1 MTPSTRGSDSV
12 STSTAATDAVR
23 RVYFREKQRE
33 HRMKNRS
40 KHSRLMQRV
49 HDLEKLL
56 RLATMSTTKLPPRKR
71 PLSNQ
76 SDLLLP
82 WKVVADV
89 MKQELEASEACQ
101 AILRDRIDMS
111 VAVIRDM
118 QRFASLHDSLL
129 QPSWRHMT
137 LFANPESRHL
147 GKLWITQHMYL
158 NKDAVFQHFAFPP
171 LSSPERVQEYDLVF
185 TESDCYYLLQ
195 RSHLTFDVPMEALR
209 RMNHEHLCSLL
220 LLADS
225 TSNDEKIDEPDM
237 RYQVTPLGECVNVV
251 LGEFADGHHQCTHVV
266 QQIQDDERR
275 PHSHRQR
282 NRSTWSE
289 ISIYTGNDI
298 VLQD

>member
-1 MTPSTRGSDSV
+1 MTPSTRGSDCV
-12 STSTAATDAVR
+12 TSTSTAATDAVR

-76 SDLLLP
+76 RDLLLP

-101 AILRDRIDMS
+101 VILRDRIDMS

-118 QRFASLHDSLL
+118 QRFASLH
-129 QPSWRHMT
+129 
-137 LFANPESRHL
+137 
-147 GKLWITQHMYL
+147 HMYL

-209 RMNHEHLCSLL
+209 RMNHQHLCSLL

-225 TSNDEKIDEPDM
+225 TSNDEK
-237 RYQVTPLGECVNVV
+237 VV
-251 LGEFADGHHQCTHVV
+251 
-266 QQIQDDERR
+266 
-275 PHSHRQR
+275 PSR
-282 NRSTWSE
+282 NL
-289 ISIYTGNDI
+289 YK
-298 VLQD
+298 

>member
-1 MTPSTRGSDSV
+1 MTPSTRGSDCV
-12 STSTAATDAVR
+12 TSTSTAATDAVR

-49 HDLEKLL
+49 HDLEKVL

-76 SDLLLP
+76 RDLLLP

-101 AILRDRIDMS
+101 VILRDRIDMS

-118 QRFASLHDSLL
+118 QRFASLH
-129 QPSWRHMT
+129 
-137 LFANPESRHL
+137 
-147 GKLWITQHMYL
+147 HMYL

-225 TSNDEKIDEPDM
+225 TSNDEKVETSTNEYIHMIELTRISPRQTKVRALSIISQSRRKHGLVPLDEEA
-237 RYQVTPLGECVNVV
+237 THLGLV
-251 LGEFADGHHQCTHVV
+251 DTTHVS
-266 QQIQDDERR
+266 DRR
-275 PHSHRQR
+275 FRTQLLARTSL
-282 NRSTWSE
+282 NSDSVNN
-289 ISIYTGNDI
+289 NDI
-298 VLQD
+298 PAILAKITAELPAS